1 MPFDEDA
8 ADLSAAKAQW
18 FTTTHWSVVL
28 AAGEESASQ
37 ANAALEQLC
46 RTYWPPLYAYVRRRG
61 YSPHDAQDLTQ
72 GFFAVMLE
80 KNYVGLASREKG
92 RFRSFL
98 LTALNHFLGD
108 EADRANA
115 AKRGGGIPIISL
127 DEQLGEDLLSSEP
140 GSELTP
146 EKEFQ
151 KNWVITLLRQ
161 GLERLREELHA
172 SGKAAIFDALKPFLE
187 GEASSGEYAT
197 VAVPLGMTANGV
209 AVAVHR
215 LRRRYRELVRAE
227 IAQTVTNPEELED
240 EIRHLFAAVG

>member
-1 MPFDEDA
+1 MSFDEEA
-8 ADLSAAKAQW
+8 AEKPGPKAQW
-18 FTTTHWSVVL
+18 FATTHWSVVL
-28 AAGEESASQ
+28 AAGKESSLP

-61 YSPHDAQDLTQ
+61 YSTHDAQDLTQ
-72 GFFAVMLE
+72 GFFAVLLE
-80 KNYVGLASREKG
+80 KNYVGLASRDKG

-108 EADRANA
+108 EADRAHA
-115 AKRGGGIPIISL
+115 AKRGGGALIISL
-127 DEQLGEDLLSSEP
+127 DEQAGEDLLSSGP

-161 GLERLREELHA
+161 GLERLREESRA
-172 SGKAAIFDALKPFLE
+172 SGKEDIFEALKAFLE
-187 GEASSGEYAT
+187 GEANSGEYAA

-215 LRRRYRELVRAE
+215 LRRKYRELVRAE
-227 IAQTVTNPEELED
+227 IAQTVATPEELED
-240 EIRHLFAAVG
+240 EIRHLFAVLA